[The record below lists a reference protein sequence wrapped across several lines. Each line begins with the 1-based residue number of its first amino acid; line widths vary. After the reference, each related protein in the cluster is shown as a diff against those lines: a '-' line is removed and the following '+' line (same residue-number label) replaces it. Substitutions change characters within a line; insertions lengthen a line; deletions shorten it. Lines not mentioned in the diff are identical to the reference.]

1 MNTSGI
7 VFIEGGDFTS
17 HLNIKK
23 YENFKDYNLIWLC
36 VLVFE
41 CL

>member
-23 YENFKDYNLIWLC
+23 YENFKDWNYILLYI
-36 VLVFE
+36 LVFE